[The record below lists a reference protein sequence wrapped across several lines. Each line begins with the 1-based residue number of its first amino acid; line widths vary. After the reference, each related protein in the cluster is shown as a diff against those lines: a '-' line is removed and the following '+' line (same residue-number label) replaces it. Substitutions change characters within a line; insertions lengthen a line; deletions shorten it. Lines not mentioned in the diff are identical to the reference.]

1 MYNKIFKKL
10 KDELF
15 IQKMSSSS
23 HYELKSNLK
32 ISNNYVLC
40 FVLKTEEQIISENT
54 EMYIVVLIDDL
65 DICLQRVQFSKD
77 RRDFITEILMLIL
90 LNCSHRVA

>member
-1 MYNKIFKKL
+1 
-10 KDELF
+10 
-15 IQKMSSSS
+15 MSSDS
-23 HYELKSNLK
+23 HYELKLNLK

-54 EMYIVVLIDDL
+54 EMYIVVLINDL

-90 LNCSHRVA
+90 LNCSYRVA